1 MKTLAGRFYDLKTR
15 IGGNREKQDFEY
27 SFGMPE
33 ETVRRVTL
41 PAPHIRRILGETG
54 FALQLS
60 CAEKGVH
67 DTAIGAALE
76 ILEKC
81 LDTQGTITK
90 DSAAGAENALLPV
103 QEAARAYTILC
114 ASHAHIDMNWMW
126 SWQETVAAALAT
138 FRTMLTL
145 MEEYPAFTFSQSQ
158 ASVYHLVEKYDP
170 EMMDEIKKRI
180 QEGRWEVTASA
191 WVETDKNMP
200 CTESL
205 LRHIRYTRDY
215 LEKTWGVDPASL
227 NIDFSPDTF
236 GHSAH
241 IPEIDGYGGVQY
253 FYHCRGLEDR
263 QVLYHWKAPSGKEL
277 LAYCEPYWYNSGI
290 TAEIAAGLPE
300 LASKSGGL
308 KTGLIVYGVG
318 DHGGGPT
325 RRDIEAIIEMQNWP
339 VFPALRFGRF
349 SDFFKAAEKVRGNL
363 PVIDR
368 EINYFATGC
377 YTTQSRIKMGNR
389 HGEAALLD
397 AESLDALGGLFTGKH
412 YPSQKLIQAWQ
423 GVLFTH
429 FHDILTGSC
438 VRDSREHAMSL
449 FSEAQAAA
457 GTARNKQARSLAS
470 LIDTS
475 MIVMDKED
483 SAEGLGSYGSQSEGA
498 GAGYGIE
505 GFQGVPNPERGAGKV
520 RIYHVFNPAPRT
532 RRELVEFTV
541 WDWPWD
547 LHRAKATDYTGKDIP
562 FQLVDKELQRYW
574 DHRYIRFLA
583 EVEVPAMGYTTVVFR
598 EAEMSEAY
606 PHYYCPFPRS
616 DRAHNPMV
624 LENEYITARFDGETG
639 ALFSLV
645 DKSNGAE
652 KIACGEKAGLV
663 LTWSEKASNSAWQ
676 IGRRLGHEAV
686 TKTTRLIPHTGN
698 SLRNG
703 FELEQEILGS
713 KIKTRIALDKGAKAL
728 SYHFDITWNETA
740 DAHDNVPVLAF
751 YLPLKEKAEACM
763 NDIPGGTIKR
773 QESGQDIPGLQ
784 FAAAV
789 KGGGALALI
798 TDCKYGYRFYDGIL
812 SATLINTARSPDP
825 DPERGQH
832 LINLWIAAEKNDP
845 KILTETAG
853 NYNHALTVISGGAKS
868 RSGSLPPEM
877 EFLKLEA
884 GSTLFS
890 SAGLARDGALLVR
903 LNETAGSKDKVT
915 LKLPKEVKE
924 ACFVDLEEKALGS
937 LNPKGKEL
945 AFEMAPYTVQG
956 IKIRMM

>member
-1 MKTLAGRFYDLKTR
+1 
-15 IGGNREKQDFEY
+15 
-27 SFGMPE
+27 
-33 ETVRRVTL
+33 
-41 PAPHIRRILGETG
+41 
-54 FALQLS
+54 
-60 CAEKGVH
+60 
-67 DTAIGAALE
+67 
-76 ILEKC
+76 
-81 LDTQGTITK
+81 
-90 DSAAGAENALLPV
+90 
-103 QEAARAYTILC
+103 
-114 ASHAHIDMNWMW
+114 
-126 SWQETVAAALAT
+126 
-138 FRTMLTL
+138 
-145 MEEYPAFTFSQSQ
+145 
-158 ASVYHLVEKYDP
+158 VYHLVEKYDP
-170 EMMDEIKKRI
+170 ILMEKIKKRI

-215 LEKTWGVDPASL
+215 LEGTWGVDPASL

-241 IPEIDGYGGVQY
+241 IPEIDAYGAVRY
-253 FYHCRGLEDR
+253 LYHCRGFENR
-263 QVLYHWKAPSGKEL
+263 QVLYRWKAPSGKEL

-290 TAEIAAGLPE
+290 TAEIAVGLPE

-339 VFPALRFGRF
+339 VFPNLRFGRF
-349 SDFFKAAEKVRGNL
+349 NDFFRAAEKVREKL
-363 PVIDR
+363 PVIDK
-368 EINYFATGC
+368 EINYFSTGC
-377 YTTQSRIKMGNR
+377 FTTQSRIKLGNR

-397 AESLDALGGLFTGKH
+397 AESLDALGSLFTGQH
-412 YPSQKLIQAWQ
+412 YSSQKLIQAWQ

-438 VRDSREHAMSL
+438 VRDSREHAMGL
-449 FSEAQAAA
+449 FSEAQAVA
-457 GTARNKQARSLAS
+457 GTARNKQARSLAA

-475 MIVMDKED
+475 MIALDEEG
-483 SAEGLGSYGSQSEGA
+483 AGEGLGSYGSQSEGA
-498 GAGYGIE
+498 GAGFGLE
-505 GFQGVPNPERGAGKV
+505 GFQGIPNPERGRGKV
-520 RIYHVFNPAPRT
+520 RIHHVFNPSARK

-547 LHRAKATDYTGKDIP
+547 IHRAKVTDYNGKDLP
-562 FQLVDKELQRYW
+562 FQLIDKEMQRYW

-598 EAEMSEAY
+598 EAEMGEAY

-616 DRAHNPMV
+616 DTPHNPMV
-624 LENEYITARFDGETG
+624 LENEFLTARFDAETG
-639 ALFSLV
+639 ALVSLV

-652 KIACGEKAGLV
+652 KIAPGEKAGLV
-663 LTWSEKASNSAWQ
+663 LTWSEKATNNAWQ
-676 IGRRLGHEAV
+676 IGRRFGHEGVAK
-686 TKTTRLIPHTGN
+686 TKRLVPHIGN

-713 KIKTRIALDKGAKAL
+713 KIKTRITLDKGAKAL
-728 SYHFDITWNETA
+728 SWHFDITWNEIA
-740 DAHDNVPVLAF
+740 AANDNVPVLCF

-773 QESGQDIPGLQ
+773 QESCQDIPGLQ

-789 KGGGALALI
+789 KSGSALALV
-798 TDCKYGYRFYDGIL
+798 TDCKYGYRFHDNTL
-812 SATLINTARSPDP
+812 SATLINTAESPDP
-825 DPERGQH
+825 DPERGLH
-832 LINLWIAAEKNDP
+832 LINLWVSVEKDDP
-845 KILTETAG
+845 KILVEAAG
-853 NYNHALTVISGGAKS
+853 NLCHALTVISGGAKN

-884 GSTLFS
+884 AGTIFS
-890 SAGLARDGALLVR
+890 SAGLTKDGALLVR
-903 LNETAGSKDKVT
+903 LNEIAGSKDKVI
-915 LKLPKEVKE
+915 LKLPKEIKE
-924 ACFVDLEEKALGS
+924 ACLVDLEEKVSGS
-937 LNPKGKEL
+937 LNPKGKEI

-956 IKIRMM
+956 IKIKMA